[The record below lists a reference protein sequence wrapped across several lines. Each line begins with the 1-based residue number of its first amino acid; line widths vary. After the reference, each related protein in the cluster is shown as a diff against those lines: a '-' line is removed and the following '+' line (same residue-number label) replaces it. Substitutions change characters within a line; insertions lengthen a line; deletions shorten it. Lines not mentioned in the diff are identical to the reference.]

1 MISFR
6 YATQSDVASI
16 TTLVNKAFRGEDSKL
31 GWTTEADILGG
42 QRTDDK
48 SIGQAI
54 AASGQ
59 KILLALDATNS
70 AIGSVLVGCA
80 NITMHPH
87 CVYLGMLSV
96 QPLLQ
101 GHGIGRQILA
111 EVETIA
117 RSSNIPSV
125 RITVIHLREDLIAYY
140 ARRGYKPTGCVHPF
154 PMLEENFGL
163 PKVPHLELVEFEK
176 RLI

>member
-1 MISFR
+1 MLVFR
-6 YATQSDVASI
+6 YATQSDVARIS
-16 TTLVNKAFRGEDSKL
+16 TLVNKAFRGEDSKQ
-31 GWTTEADILGG
+31 GWTTEAEILGG

-48 SIGQAI
+48 QIGQAI
-54 AASGQ
+54 AASDQ
-59 KILLALDATNS
+59 KILLALDTTNN
-70 AIGSVLVGCA
+70 AIGPVLVGCA
-80 NITMHPH
+80 NITMHPQ

-96 QPLLQ
+96 QPMLQ

-117 RSSNIPSV
+117 RSNNTPLV

-140 ARRGYKPTGCVHPF
+140 VRRGYKATGCVHPF
-154 PMLEENFGL
+154 PELEEGLSL

-176 RLI
+176 HLI